1 MSDAVRPGPD
11 LALETAFRADGG
23 YRLIAGV
30 DEAGRGPLA
39 GPVAAAAVILPPDLT
54 GGEEW
59 LRWIDDSKRLTPAR
73 RAAAA
78 DLIRQYAIAWA
89 VAQLPSDVI
98 DRIGI
103 GNAVRAAMMDAVA
116 QLRPAPDALLLDYI
130 PIRECPYPWQAIVKG
145 DAKSRSIAAASIL
158 AKTARDAVMLD
169 ADRRY
174 PGYGF
179 ARHKGYATALHL
191 RRLRELGP
199 SPLHRRSFSPL
210 RQARLTATESGA
222 ASDAVYAG

>member
-1 MSDAVRPGPD
+1 MPDAVGAGPD
-11 LALETAFRADGG
+11 LALETAFRAAGHW
-23 YRLIAGV
+23 LIAGV

-54 GGEEW
+54 GAEEW
-59 LRWIDDSKRLTPAR
+59 LRGVDDSKRLTPSR

-78 DLIRQYAIAWA
+78 EYIRQYALAWS
-89 VAQLPSDVI
+89 VAQLPPDTI

-103 GNAVRAAMMDAVA
+103 GNAVRQAMLDAVA
-116 QLRPAPDALLLDYI
+116 GLNPAPDALLLDYI
-130 PIRECPYPWQAIVKG
+130 PIRECPCPWQAIVKG
-145 DAKSRSIAAASIL
+145 DAKSLSIAAASIL
-158 AKTARDAVMLD
+158 AKTARDAVMRD
-169 ADRRY
+169 ADRCY

-199 SPLHRRSFSPL
+199 TPLHRRSFGPL
-210 RQARLTATESGA
+210 RQARLAETG
-222 ASDAVYAG
+222 AVYAE

>member
-1 MSDAVRPGPD
+1 MPDAAGLGPD
-11 LALETAFRADGG
+11 LALETAFRAAGHH
-23 YRLIAGV
+23 LIAGV

-39 GPVAAAAVILPPDLT
+39 GPVAAAAVVLPPDLT
-54 GGEEW
+54 GGEAW
-59 LRWIDDSKRLTPAR
+59 LRGVDDSKRLTPPR

-78 DLIRQYAIAWA
+78 AAIKQYALAWS
-89 VAQLPSDVI
+89 VAQLPPSDI

-103 GNAVRAAMMDAVA
+103 GNAVRRAMLDAVA
-116 QLRPAPDALLLDYI
+116 QLTPAPDALLLDYI
-130 PIRECPYPWQAIVKG
+130 PIRECPYPWQAVVKG
-145 DAKSRSIAAASIL
+145 DAKSLSIAAASIL
-158 AKTARDAVMLD
+158 AKTARDAVMCA

-199 SPLHRRSFSPL
+199 TPLHRRSFAPL
-210 RQARLTATESGA
+210 RQGRLAATG
-222 ASDAVYAG
+222 AVYAE

>member
-1 MSDAVRPGPD
+1 MPDAARLGPD
-11 LALETAFRADGG
+11 LALETAFRAAGHH
-23 YRLIAGV
+23 LIAGV

-59 LRWIDDSKRLTPAR
+59 LRGVDDSKRLTPPR

-78 DLIRQYAIAWA
+78 DSIKQYALAWS
-89 VAQLPSDVI
+89 VAQLPPSDI

-103 GNAVRAAMMDAVA
+103 GNAVRRAMLDAVA
-116 QLRPAPDALLLDYI
+116 QLTPAPDALLLDYI
-130 PIRECPYPWQAIVKG
+130 PIRECPYPWQAVVKG
-145 DAKSRSIAAASIL
+145 DAKSLSIAAASIL
-158 AKTARDAVMLD
+158 AKTARDAVMCA
-169 ADRRY
+169 ADRCY

-191 RRLRELGP
+191 RQLRELGP
-199 SPLHRRSFSPL
+199 TPLHRRSFAPL
-210 RQARLTATESGA
+210 RQERLAATGA
-222 ASDAVYAG
+222 VDAE

>member
-1 MSDAVRPGPD
+1 MPDAVGAGPD
-11 LALETAFRADGG
+11 LALETAFRAAGH
-23 YRLIAGV
+23 RLIAGV

-54 GGEEW
+54 GAEEW
-59 LRWIDDSKRLTPAR
+59 LRGVDDSKRLTPSR

-78 DLIRQYAIAWA
+78 EYIRQYALAWS
-89 VAQLPSDVI
+89 VAQLPPDTI

-103 GNAVRAAMMDAVA
+103 GNAVRQAMLDAVA
-116 QLRPAPDALLLDYI
+116 GLKPAPDALLLDYI
-130 PIRECPYPWQAIVKG
+130 PIRECPCPWQTIVKG
-145 DAKSRSIAAASIL
+145 DAKSLSIAAASIL
-158 AKTARDAVMLD
+158 AKTARDAVMRD
-169 ADRRY
+169 ADRCY

-199 SPLHRRSFSPL
+199 TPLHRRSFGPL
-210 RQARLTATESGA
+210 RQARLAETG
-222 ASDAVYAG
+222 AVYAE